1 MAGASA
7 GSSTRSVMNGKSGSP
22 SVLGR
27 QPYTRPASSRGG
39 LLAVSESDGFAEQQ
53 DGAAPGVR
61 FRVEDEKAVDGAGL
75 PVGHLGTGAFQ
86 REGVV
91 FDAAQRGAQVGYHLL
106 RPDDPDRA
114 GAAAGVG
121 GQLASAGRGDHQG
134 AGFGERGD
142 AAHDDVGAGDQ
153 P

>member
-22 SVLGR
+22 SVPGR
-27 QPYTRPASSRGG
+27 QPYTRPASSTGG
-39 LLAVSESDGFAEQQ
+39 LLAVSESDGFAEEQ
-53 DGAAPGVR
+53 DCTAPGVG
-61 FRVEDEKAVDGAGL
+61 FRVEDKKAVDCAGL
-75 PVGHLGTGAFQ
+75 PVGHLGAGAFQ

-114 GAAAGVG
+114 GGTAGV
-121 GQLASAGRGDHQG
+121 AG
-134 AGFGERGD
+134 
-142 AAHDDVGAGDQ
+142 
-153 P
+153 